1 MNAIPVM
8 NGKHKFVYRVA
19 IKDDVP
25 AIRELMGLSIA
36 HNMRSFLSDEEI
48 DAAKETMG
56 VDMTLI
62 NDGTYFVI
70 YSNRNACSTLVGC
83 GGWGK
88 RKTLYGG
95 DHTKGR
101 NDELSD
107 PRVDAARIRAMY
119 THPDWVRC
127 GIGSILLKLGE
138 TAAKQAGFSSIE
150 LGSTVPGEPLYTARF
165 YKEISRYSEIAAN
178 GSESVIIKMM
188 KTI

>member
-1 MNAIPVM
+1 MPMM
-8 NGKHKFVYRVA
+8 NGKNTFVHRVA
-19 IKDDVP
+19 KTEDVP
-25 AIRELMGLSIA
+25 AIRELMRLSIE
-36 HNMRSFLSDEEI
+36 HNMRSFLSDKEI

-70 YSNRNACSTLVGC
+70 FIATNTDPILVGC
-83 GGWGK
+83 GGWGR

-101 NDELSD
+101 NDELSN
-107 PRVDAARIRAMY
+107 PRIDAARIRAMY

-127 GIGSILLKLGE
+127 GIGSLLLTLGE
-138 TAAKQAGFSSIE
+138 TAARKAGYTRIE
-150 LGSTVPGEPLYTARF
+150 LGATVAGEPLYLAKG
-165 YKEISRYSEIAAN
+165 YKETDRASEIAAN
-178 GSESVIIKMM
+178 GSESIIITMI